1 MKLNLSSHKLAAAAI
16 FLLAATAAFADK
28 ADPVFQDGSGIAIRG
43 YDPVAYFTD
52 QKPVKG
58 SEQFTFAWMGA
69 TWRFATAAHRDQFA
83 ANPAQYAPQYGGYCS
98 YAVSKGHTA
107 SIDPEAWRI
116 VDGKLYLNYSKSVQK
131 TWAEDV
137 PGNIQKANQN
147 WPGLHK

>member
-1 MKLNLSSHKLAAAAI
+1 MKLTLSSHKLAAAAV
-16 FLLAATAAFADK
+16 LLVSVTAAFADK
-28 ADPVFQDGSGIAIRG
+28 ADPVFQDGSGVAIRG

-83 ANPAQYAPQYGGYCS
+83 ANPSQYAPQYGGYCS

-116 VDGKLYLNYSKSVQK
+116 VDGKLYLNYSKSVQQK
-131 TWAEDV
+131 WAQDV

-147 WPGLHK
+147 WPALHK

>member
-16 FLLAATAAFADK
+16 FLLTATAAFADK
-28 ADPVFQDGSGIAIRG
+28 ADPVFQDGSGVAIRG

-69 TWRFATAAHRDQFA
+69 TWRFANAAHRDRFA

-116 VDGKLYLNYSKSVQK
+116 VEGKLYLNYSKSVQK
-131 TWAEDV
+131 TWGQDV

>member
-16 FLLAATAAFADK
+16 LLLTTTAAFADK
-28 ADPVFQDGSGIAIRG
+28 ADPVFQDGSGVAIRG

-107 SIDPEAWRI
+107 SIDPDWRI
-116 VDGKLYLNYSKSVQK
+116 VEGKLYLNYSKSVQK

>member
-1 MKLNLSSHKLAAAAI
+1 MTLNLFTRKLAAAAVL
-16 FLLAATAAFADK
+16 FLSATGVFADK
-28 ADPVFQDGSGIAIRG
+28 ADPVFKNSSGVAIRG

-52 QKPVKG
+52 QKPMKG

-69 TWRFATAAHRDQFA
+69 TWRFASAAHRDQFA
-83 ANPAQYAPQYGGYCS
+83 ASPAQYTPQYGGYCS

-116 VDGKLYLNYSKSVQK
+116 VDGKLYLNYSKGVQK

-137 PGNIQKANQN
+137 SGKIQKADRN
-147 WPGLHK
+147 WPTLHK